1 MIKHYNGA
9 KAEKAVTS
17 EKLPAG
23 AYVAQIMGAE
33 VAEYDWGSKLIIS
46 FDIAEG
52 DYRGF
57 FAADWKN
64 NTNPDR
70 KWRGV
75 YRATIPD
82 EGSEWFNSQKRTFN
96 GIMYAL
102 ENSNSGYTFD
112 WDESKLKGLKIGV
125 VFGEREWEYNG
136 NTGWTT
142 ECRFLAD
149 VDSVRADKIKLPKPK
164 PLSNGNSQSS
174 YTGSSNQSQTAS
186 SADYSALDDDL
197 PF

>member
-1 MIKHYNGA
+1 MIKRYDGA
-9 KAEKAVTS
+9 KAEKTVAS

-46 FDIAEG
+46 FDICEG

-57 FAADWKN
+57 FAADWKA

-82 EGSEWFNSQKRTFN
+82 EGSEWFDNQKRTFN

-102 ENSNSGYTFD
+102 EFSNSGYTFD
-112 WDESKLKGLKIGV
+112 WDESKLKDLKVGV

-149 VDSVRADKIKLPKPK
+149 VDAVRDGKIKIPQPKA
-164 PLSNGNSQSS
+164 LNNNRNNSSGNTATSASNNV
-174 YTGSSNQSQTAS
+174 S
-186 SADYSALDDDL
+186 SALADDDL